1 MTDELYTLFQQT
13 AAAAWLALV
22 AGVWFFKL
30 KDARQIDRWIG
41 MGCVLISPYLLT
53 CYGVHSVNV
62 AENIEAIAQIQQAS
76 PVSVEPLAQLASFSI
91 STKGGNHVEF
101 DESGGWPVRGFGGGD
116 YGLSDGGPRSM
127 PAILRRSRREL
138 PAAGF
143 TAPENAA
150 AGREPLSMQA
160 TDGTAGSS
168 SWWRSQGC
176 DGITDSDCRDGRVVE
191 QINQPA
197 QGIES
202 GTED

>member
-1 MTDELYTLFQQT
+1 MTDDLYTLFQQT

-30 KDARQIDRWIG
+30 KDARQIDRYIG

-53 CYGVHSVNV
+53 CFGVRSVNV

-76 PVSVEPLAQLASFSI
+76 PVSVEPLATMASFSI

-101 DESGGWPVRGFGGGD
+101 NESGGWSVRGFGGGD
-116 YGLSDGGPRSM
+116 YGLSDGGPRSVSD
-127 PAILRRSRREL
+127 ILRRSRREL
-138 PAAGF
+138 SSAGF
-143 TAPENAA
+143 AAPEDAA
-150 AGREPLSMQA
+150 AGRESLPMQA
-160 TDGTAGSS
+160 TDAPEASG

-176 DGITDSDCRDGRVVE
+176 NSIADSDCRDGRVVE
-191 QINQPA
+191 QANQPA

-202 GTED
+202 GRED

>member
-1 MTDELYTLFQQT
+1 MTDNLYILFQQT

-62 AENIEAIAQIQQAS
+62 AEDIEAIAQIQQAS
-76 PVSVEPLAQLASFSI
+76 PVSVEPLATMASFVI
-91 STKGGNHVEF
+91 ETKGGNHVRW
-101 DESGGWPVRGFGGGD
+101 DESGGWCVRGAGGGD
-116 YGLSDGGPRSM
+116 YGLGDGGPRSM

-150 AGREPLSMQA
+150 AGREPLSMPA
-160 TDGTAGSS
+160 TDGTAGSG

-197 QGIES
+197 EGIDE
-202 GTED
+202 